1 MRDRESFRTMRER
14 RFYCRLR
21 RRVKRWAET
30 RAVTGRRLEYLLAAP
45 DLFVLLSR
53 LSLDERV
60 PLRTKAKVAAGV
72 VYFVTPLDVIPDF
85 LGPPGYI
92 DDVVVAAWIISAV
105 ARQLNELDPTILQ
118 DHWEGEVDV
127 LEQVTRIVDTADW
140 ALGHALRFVLRRIR
154 SQEAAEDD

>member
-140 ALGHALRFVLRRIR
+140 ALGHAPRFVLRRIR